1 MSALVLVYAAGLSL
15 VARNLGTAFAQS
27 LRLQLEK
34 DGLLRSRDRLL
45 ASLEQRVQERTAELQ
60 SSNAQLTVEIA
71 ERRRAGEAERRARGE
86 AERANAAK
94 SKFLATASHDLRQ
107 PFQAMRLFH
116 HILLSRLSDASMREI
131 ATRLGEAM
139 QAGEELLNALL
150 DISTLEAGTVEPRLT
165 DFPIQPTLT
174 RLAQEF
180 EAQASAKGL
189 DFRMSARLGLVTYA
203 EEGAPPT
210 GYDKAAMSDST
221 TTLINDEVRLILE
234 RSYARAK
241 TVLTERSHS
250 LHALAV
256 ALLEYETLDADAIR
270 AIVDMP
276 PPPRSNPAGTRPF
289 AP

>member
-1 MSALVLVYAAGLSL
+1 MVCKWG
-15 VARNLGTAFAQS
+15 
-27 LRLQLEK
+27 
-34 DGLLRSRDRLL
+34 
-45 ASLEQRVQERTAELQ
+45 
-60 SSNAQLTVEIA
+60 
-71 ERRRAGEAERRARGE
+71 
-86 AERANAAK
+86 
-94 SKFLATASHDLRQ
+94 
-107 PFQAMRLFH
+107 
-116 HILLSRLSDASMREI
+116 
-131 ATRLGEAM
+131 
-139 QAGEELLNALL
+139 
-150 DISTLEAGTVEPRLT
+150 
-165 DFPIQPTLT
+165 
-174 RLAQEF
+174 
-180 EAQASAKGL
+180 
-189 DFRMSARLGLVTYA
+189 MSARLGLVTYA